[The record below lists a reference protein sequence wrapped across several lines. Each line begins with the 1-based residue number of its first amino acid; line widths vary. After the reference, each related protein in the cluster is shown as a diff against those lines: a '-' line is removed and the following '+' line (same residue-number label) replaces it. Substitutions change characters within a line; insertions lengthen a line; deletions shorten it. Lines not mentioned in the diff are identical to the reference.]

1 MINQAKAL
9 PLITE
14 DVLRVLQRPMHP
26 LVRYILGSDLDLQT
40 VDLLLELL
48 LSLLLL
54 SSLVLS

>member
-1 MINQAKAL
+1 MKRRAS
-9 PLITE
+9 PLLAE
-14 DVLRVLQRPMHP
+14 HLLRVLERPMHP

-40 VDLLLELL
+40 VDSLLELL